1 MFYFQNTVY
10 EAKNRFPQS
19 LPTQNGLF
27 YTSEKM
33 FSSKD
38 FFVFYAVLDLQKQS
52 PRGGACNFIK
62 KRDSGTGVFL

>member
-10 EAKNRFPQS
+10 EVKNRFPQS

-27 YTSEKM
+27 YTSQKM

-38 FFVFYAVLDLQKQS
+38 FFIFYAVLDLQDLRK
-52 PRGGACNFIK
+52 
-62 KRDSGTGVFL
+62 